1 MKHFLNFKPTIVFR
15 KGSSFMMKTSL
26 AILYAAPVALAFF
39 WSYQY
44 FSLTSITAF
53 QEEAH
58 DNLKSRIVKFEERLN
73 QKQQQVEEYDSLEK
87 QYFDYKTVAAVSQT
101 SWSSVLNS
109 LEKITPP
116 RLRFKKINI
125 FPEKL
130 VKIRLEG
137 EATDLQ
143 QITGLLQQMFNQKI
157 FLNPELQKHRRAK
170 AEGLDVIQ
178 FNLDVEYAGE
188 SGELP

>member
-1 MKHFLNFKPTIVFR
+1 ML
-15 KGSSFMMKTSL
+15 KTSL

-44 FSLTSITAF
+44 FAVTSVREF
-53 QEEAH
+53 QDEAH
-58 DNLKSRIVKFEERLN
+58 EMLKSRMTRFDELLN
-73 QKQQQVEEYDSLEK
+73 RKKQDVEDYDLLEK
-87 QYFDYKTVAAVSQT
+87 QYSDYYKASAVSQT

-157 FLNPELQKHRRAK
+157 FLNPELKKHRRVK
-170 AEGLDVIQ
+170 SEGVDMIQ
-178 FNLDVEYAGE
+178 FNMDVEYAGE